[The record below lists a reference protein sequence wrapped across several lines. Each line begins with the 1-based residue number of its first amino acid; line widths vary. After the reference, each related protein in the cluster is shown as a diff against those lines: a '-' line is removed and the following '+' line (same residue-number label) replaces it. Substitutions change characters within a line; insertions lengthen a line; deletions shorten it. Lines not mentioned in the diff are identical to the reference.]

1 MLKDWWQQIVRVDA
15 GSDEGRATCLVMIM
29 AVCSV
34 LAVIEA
40 FLLLSWTPIYALG
53 LGWLFVAVYTLMQ
66 GTALSGA
73 ADTIGRITVPSGSST
88 PSVAQHS
95 DIETL
100 EVRGE
105 YAKAAEAYRGVI
117 AADPAEI
124 VACEK
129 LAQLALRQIKDYGTA
144 IFAYREAEKRSP
156 EPRRR
161 LGYAILVAGIYR
173 DNLKDTGK
181 AIVELRRILALYP
194 DAPNADRLRAEID
207 ELKAAHF
214 EGT

>member
-1 MLKDWWQQIVRVDA
+1 MLKDWWQRIVRVDA
-15 GSDEGRATCLVMIM
+15 GSNEGRVTCLVMIM
-29 AVCSV
+29 AACSV
-34 LAVIEA
+34 LAIIEA
-40 FLLLSWTPIYALG
+40 LLLLSWAPILALG

-73 ADTIGRITVPSGSST
+73 AGTIGKITVPSGSST

-129 LAQLALRQIKDYGTA
+129 LAQLALRQIKDYDTA
-144 IFAYREAEKRSP
+144 IFAYREAEKRSL
-156 EPRRR
+156 EPRRQ

-173 DNLKDTGK
+173 DSLRDTGK
-181 AIVELRRILALYP
+181 AMVELRRILALYP

>member
-1 MLKDWWQQIVRVDA
+1 MSDTHLAGPKNQLRSISYVLGAGTVAGLLLYVLLGIPLLLIAVAVAWGVVGIYAFMLFR
-15 GSDEGRATCLVMIM
+15 
-29 AVCSV
+29 
-34 LAVIEA
+34 VIE
-40 FLLLSWTPIYALG
+40 PVG
-53 LGWLFVAVYTLMQ
+53 DAV
-66 GTALSGA
+66 
-73 ADTIGRITVPSGSST
+73 GRVLVPSGGST

-95 DIETL
+95 NIETM

-105 YAKAAEAYRGVI
+105 YAKAVEAYRGII
-117 AADPAEI
+117 AADPADI

-129 LAQLALRQIKDYGTA
+129 LAQLALRQLKDYPTA
-144 IFAYREAEKRSP
+144 VFAYREAEKRST
-156 EPRRR
+156 EPKRQ

-173 DNLKDTGK
+173 DNLKDAGK
-181 AIVELRRILALYP
+181 AMVELRRILARYP